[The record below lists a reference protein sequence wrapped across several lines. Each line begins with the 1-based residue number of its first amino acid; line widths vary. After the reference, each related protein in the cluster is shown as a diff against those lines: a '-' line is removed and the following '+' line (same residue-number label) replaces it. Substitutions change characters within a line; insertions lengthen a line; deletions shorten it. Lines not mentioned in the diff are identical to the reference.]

1 MVVEMGWLEVAPVST
16 KEIGCCGHSMSVQW
30 VVEYMEVRLAKLRRA
45 EGTRPRVCERS
56 IVVCPDHG
64 WMFREHTAPQQEL
77 K

>member
-1 MVVEMGWLEVAPVST
+1 
-16 KEIGCCGHSMSVQW
+16 MSVQW

-45 EGTRPRVCERS
+45 EGIRPRVCERS

-64 WMFREHTAPQQEL
+64 WMLKEYTAPQQEL